1 MYARYLRGVAA
12 SSLLRRSAP
21 SSTTRRCLAT
31 VESTPTTSDSQPQPA
46 VLGDAA
52 TKGAHSLEA
61 FISAS
66 VNNANPLSVS
76 QSVSQDD
83 TPEDFAEE
91 VSKHDE
97 IEPNEDTE
105 RQSKKSGRISSSP
118 SIVVTT
124 GRKSKHMPG
133 TLAVVR
139 ELEQRFGRIREFRIL
154 RDKDSPTDYLTTCF
168 ITFYDDASV
177 EKVQDALQG
186 GSAGKIMLDAP
197 LDWDRSRQLE
207 GGVGLEEIQPF
218 LLPLIATN
226 MTVQD
231 IDTDERIEEAVDSVE
246 KALEST
252 ETKLDGGEH
261 DDSSQVATS
270 PSVDA
275 YECSIQIK
283 PDYQVSMPHLHDR
296 RIRSLRTPEQRTRLM
311 HAFIRWAGFY
321 PHYHFSDLEA
331 EPEAKNSDGLSGGT
345 KKAETVRLATR
356 DMSSALLR
364 FRRRLQDLGHLEHG
378 LTYRDGRLMMP
389 EWEASVRPEQTEAVT
404 TSTPSESDVETS
416 RDKVERPKPTKSK
429 WDKPTTEEEESLER
443 LFARSSLL
451 RAQPNVKS
459 IQSSTKVVKA
469 VLKTASIES
478 SPQQVDAPSNSKP
491 VVRQPEDLDLAPTE
505 TFASTSASTTPR
517 EYLTETVNNRSRRAK
532 KKAEQEKEGFKA
544 KLLGWLS
551 R

>member
-1 MYARYLRGVAA
+1 MYARYLRRVAA
-12 SSLLRRSAP
+12 SSLLRWNAP

-31 VESTPTTSDSQPQPA
+31 VESAPATSDSQPQPA
-46 VLGDAA
+46 VLGAAA
-52 TKGAHSLEA
+52 TKGAASWEA
-61 FISAS
+61 VLGAS

-76 QSVSQDD
+76 QGDAL
-83 TPEDFAEE
+83 EDVAEE
-91 VSKHDE
+91 VSE
-97 IEPNEDTE
+97 IEANEDTE
-105 RQSKKSGRISSSP
+105 RQRKKSGRTSSSP

-124 GRKSKHMPG
+124 GRKSKHIPG

-154 RDKDSPTDYLTTCF
+154 RDKDSPTDYLTTFF

-186 GSAGKIMLDAP
+186 GSSGKIMLNAP

-218 LLPLIATN
+218 LLPLTATS
-226 MTVQD
+226 MAAQD
-231 IDTDERIEEAVDSVE
+231 IGTDGRIEEAVDSVE
-246 KALEST
+246 KALESS
-252 ETKLDGGEH
+252 ETKLDDGVH

-275 YECSIQIK
+275 YECVIRIK
-283 PDYQVSMPHLHDR
+283 PDYQVNMPHLHDKR
-296 RIRSLRTPEQRTRLM
+296 MRSLRTPEQRTRLM

-331 EPEAKNSDGLSGGT
+331 EPEAKSSDGLSEET

-364 FRRRLQDLGHLEHG
+364 FRRRLRDLGHLERG
-378 LTYRDGRLMMP
+378 LTYRDGKLMIP
-389 EWEASVRPEQTEAVT
+389 EWEAPVRPEQIEAVT
-404 TSTPSESDVETS
+404 TSTPSESDVSTS
-416 RDKVERPKPTKSK
+416 RAKVERPKPTKPK
-429 WDKPTTEEEESLER
+429 WDKPRALTSEEEGSLER
-443 LFARSSLL
+443 PFARSSLL
-451 RAQPNVKS
+451 RAQPNAKT
-459 IQSSTKVVKA
+459 IQSSTEIAKA
-469 VLKTASIES
+469 VSKTASPES

-491 VVRQPEDLDLAPTE
+491 VVRQPEDPDPAPTE
-505 TFASTSASTTPR
+505 TFASTSASTTSR
-517 EYLTETVNNRSRRAK
+517 ERFTETVNNRSRRAK
-532 KKAEQEKEGFKA
+532 KKAEQEKAGFKA